1 MMSEDK
7 KLKPC
12 PFSENKI
19 PLAELNR
26 RLEELDDKNRPQT
39 IQEHNALFLYPTQ
52 AQKEKSL
59 QIPQATRDRYEEY
72 KQLRELSNFYGEKQ
86 KTKMFMQEIRKVLA
100 DFGLDI
106 EDNKQT

>member
-52 AQKEKSL
+52 AQKEKPL
-59 QIPQATRDRYEEY
+59 QIPQA
-72 KQLRELSNFYGEKQ
+72 KQEK
-86 KTKMFMQEIRKVLA
+86 
-100 DFGLDI
+100 GSC
-106 EDNKQT
+106 

>member
-1 MMSEDK
+1 MSCK
-7 KLKPC
+7 KYNNC
-12 PFSENKI
+12 E
-19 PLAELNR
+19 
-26 RLEELDDKNRPQT
+26 
-39 IQEHNALFLYPTQ
+39 
-52 AQKEKSL
+52 KEIKTFEWCCIADCFESSAPL